1 MKEKKIEEQENK
13 FLKRKKETEKKTL
26 IKETKQN
33 KTFKKKKWIVRKK
46 TREVNGGKIRIGKN
60 KKVG

>member
-33 KTFKKKKWIVRKK
+33 KTFKKKK
-46 TREVNGGKIRIGKN
+46 
-60 KKVG
+60 